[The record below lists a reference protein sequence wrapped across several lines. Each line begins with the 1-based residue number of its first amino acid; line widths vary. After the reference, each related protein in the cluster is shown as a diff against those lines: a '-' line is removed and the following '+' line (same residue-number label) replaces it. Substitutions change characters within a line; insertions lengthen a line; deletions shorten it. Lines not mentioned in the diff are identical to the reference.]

1 MKLNENESNIKE
13 NIKRFKNKK
22 SKKTIGS
29 NNSEK
34 ETHNNTKKNKFN
46 KDNIPKNKKHNS
58 FLGKKRKI
66 PDYKKNSL
74 KYYELYKLFNKE
86 DISLNINNLFT
97 VTNINP
103 NLVQG
108 RFVALLENEKKDNDI
123 LIEMTNKD
131 NPIYS
136 RYTVYDTKKFEV
148 KLSFLE
154 INSGIFYFLFQ
165 GYAAFIT
172 NDAIKIYHFSK
183 NNTNYDIFQKI
194 FLPEEQKDSI
204 LFLFKFSYNDD
215 FYFFNKI
222 FSLNNNNKILLYKYN
237 KDEKENENDFAI
249 KGKTFVENIYLNLN
263 FEFIWFAQK
272 NNNELLFFYEENFI
286 FKIFVYDFS
295 RMEVINQKI
304 IKLNNINY
312 VKIANYSDK
321 IINSRYLPLSNQNFL
336 YFIDTLTCQISTIK
350 ELDVIEFFKICED
363 NTLWTIE
370 TIDEKSDNINNN
382 YIKKKSKYYLRQY
395 KIIVETM
402 ELVKLG
408 ERRIKTDF
416 ITDNII
422 HINNKKL
429 LLFEKGRKLIL
440 YK

>member
-1 MKLNENESNIKE
+1 
-13 NIKRFKNKK
+13 
-22 SKKTIGS
+22 
-29 NNSEK
+29 
-34 ETHNNTKKNKFN
+34 
-46 KDNIPKNKKHNS
+46 
-58 FLGKKRKI
+58 
-66 PDYKKNSL
+66 
-74 KYYELYKLFNKE
+74 
-86 DISLNINNLFT
+86 
-97 VTNINP
+97 
-103 NLVQG
+103 
-108 RFVALLENEKKDNDI
+108 
-123 LIEMTNKD
+123 
-131 NPIYS
+131 
-136 RYTVYDTKKFEV
+136 
-148 KLSFLE
+148 
-154 INSGIFYFLFQ
+154 
-165 GYAAFIT
+165 
-172 NDAIKIYHFSK
+172 
-183 NNTNYDIFQKI
+183 
-194 FLPEEQKDSI
+194 
-204 LFLFKFSYNDD
+204 
-215 FYFFNKI
+215 
-222 FSLNNNNKILLYKYN
+222 LNNNNKILLYKYN

-249 KGKTFVENIYLNLN
+249 KGRTFVENIYLNLN

-295 RMEVINQKI
+295 KMEVINQKI

-370 TIDEKSDNINNN
+370 TIDEKIDNINNN